1 MLKLNKALAAALL
14 TMTAGLSLAAEKIAV
29 LDVQAAILNSDVAQE
44 RLKAMRE
51 QKEFKAN
58 IKEVE
63 KLQEE
68 HNDLVA
74 KLKKDSAVMSQEQ
87 MKAQTEKISE
97 KRADIEHVYRK
108 LKASEQKLM
117 QDVVQEL
124 GPKLQEVV
132 NKMIKDDKIGMILDA
147 KATLHVTNDYN
158 ITAKVTDKINQAK

>member
-1 MLKLNKALAAALL
+1 MLKLNKALFAVLL
-14 TMTAGLSLAAEKIAV
+14 TMAAGASLAAEKIAV

-44 RLKAMRE
+44 RLKSMRE

-58 IKEVE
+58 LKEVE

-68 HNDLVA
+68 HNALVA
-74 KLKKDSAVMSQEQ
+74 KLKKDSAVMNQEQ
-87 MKAQTEKISE
+87 LQAQTEKISE
-97 KRADIEHVYRK
+97 KRSDIEHVYRK

-124 GPKLQEVV
+124 GPTLQEVV

-158 ITAKVTDKINQAK
+158 ITAKVTDKINQAR

>member
-1 MLKLNKALAAALL
+1 MLKLNKALVALLL
-14 TMTAGLSLAAEKIAV
+14 TMTAGVSLAADKIAV

-44 RLKAMRE
+44 RLKKMRE
-51 QKEFKAN
+51 EKEFKAN

-63 KLQEE
+63 RLQEE
-68 HNDLVA
+68 HNSLVA
-74 KLKKDSAVMSQEQ
+74 KLKKDSSVMNQEQ
-87 MKAQTEKISE
+87 IQAQTEKISE
-97 KRADIEHVYRK
+97 KRSDIEHVYRK

-124 GPKLQEVV
+124 GPTLQEVV

>member
-1 MLKLNKALAAALL
+1 VLKLNKALVALLL
-14 TMTAGLSLAAEKIAV
+14 TMTAGVSLAAEKIAV
-29 LDVQAAILNSDVAQE
+29 LDVQAAIINSDVAQE

-68 HNDLVA
+68 HNNLVA
-74 KLKKDSAVMSQEQ
+74 KLKKDSAVMNQEQ
-87 MKAQTEKISE
+87 LQAQTEKISE
-97 KRADIEHVYRK
+97 KRSDIEHVYRK

-124 GPKLQEVV
+124 GPTLQEVV

>member
-1 MLKLNKALAAALL
+1 MLKLNKALVALLL
-14 TMTAGLSLAAEKIAV
+14 TMTAGVSLAAEKIAV
-29 LDVQAAILNSDVAQE
+29 LDVQAAIINSDVAQE

-68 HNDLVA
+68 HNNLVA
-74 KLKKDSAVMSQEQ
+74 KLKKDSAVMNQEQ
-87 MKAQTEKISE
+87 LQAQTEKISE
-97 KRADIEHVYRK
+97 KRSDIEHVYRK

-124 GPKLQEVV
+124 GPTLQEVV

>member
-1 MLKLNKALAAALL
+1 MLKLNKALVALLL
-14 TMTAGLSLAAEKIAV
+14 TMTASVSLAEKIAV
-29 LDVQAAILNSDVAQE
+29 LDVQAAIINSDVAQE

-68 HNDLVA
+68 HNNLVA
-74 KLKKDSAVMSQEQ
+74 KLKKDSAVMNQEQ
-87 MKAQTEKISE
+87 LQAQTEKISE
-97 KRADIEHVYRK
+97 KRSDIEHVYRK

-124 GPKLQEVV
+124 GPTLQEVV

>member
-1 MLKLNKALAAALL
+1 VLKLNKALVALLL
-14 TMTAGLSLAAEKIAV
+14 TMTAGVSLAEENIAV

-51 QKEFKAN
+51 KKEFKSN

-63 KLQEE
+63 ELQEE
-68 HNDLVA
+68 HNALVA
-74 KLKKDSAVMSQEQ
+74 KLKKDSAVMSQEEMQ
-87 MKAQTEKISE
+87 VQTAKISE